1 MSRRRDFSMLA
12 WALLMAAG
20 VLLVCSKSS
29 PLYPINDWADANIY
43 LTIGKGMT
51 QGQVVYRDLYDHKGP
66 LLYALHALCAG
77 ISFADFTGVWLME
90 VALGTAF
97 LYFAQ
102 KVLFLF
108 GVKKSAWALTS
119 VLALAIYTSVS
130 FAQGDSAEE
139 MCLPMAMATLFGVL
153 AFLQSGEKRMQ
164 ARQLVL
170 HGFLAGCV
178 FWIKFTMIGLHAG
191 LLAALLLRHALRR
204 EWKEMWQS
212 VGWLA
217 AGFAFSTL
225 PWMLY
230 FGANGAI
237 GDWLKTYLY
246 DNLFLYS
253 SAGGS
258 ISMAGRLKNMVKSA
272 LDWFLHNLRY
282 TLPMAAGLLWAL
294 RARCL
299 NGWQKTALW
308 LMAAA
313 GAAGTFVGGK
323 SYLYYG
329 LVMAPASVTLLIPAG
344 KWLEERLPAPKAVSA
359 VCAALV
365 MGLCPLLSPNA
376 FPTEGYAI
384 GSPREDTMQ
393 YRLAAII
400 SETPNAS
407 VLNYGFMDAGFFTA
421 AGLVPEAGIKYF
433 HQTNVPLEEMLSEQI
448 RYIEEGVCDYVITR
462 GKQPESISEH
472 YELITTEKSPS
483 FWYENVHLYRL
494 KGL

>member
-1 MSRRRDFSMLA
+1 MCRRRDFSMLA
-12 WALLMAAG
+12 WALFIAAG

-51 QGQVVYRDLYDHKGP
+51 QGRVVYRDLYDHKGP
-66 LLYALHALCAG
+66 LLYALHALCAWG
-77 ISFADFTGVWLME
+77 SFGGFTGVWLME
-90 VALGTAF
+90 IALGTAF

-108 GVKKSAWALTS
+108 DVKKSAWMLTA
-119 VLALAIYTSVS
+119 VLALMVYTSVS

-139 MCLPMAMATLFGVL
+139 MCLPLAMVTLWGTL
-153 AFLQSGEKRMQ
+153 SFLKGNEKCMQ
-164 ARQLVL
+164 AKQLVL

-191 LLAALLLRHALRR
+191 LLLALLLRHAVRR
-204 EWKEMWQS
+204 EWKAMWKTL
-212 VGWLA
+212 GWLA
-217 AGFAFSTL
+217 VGFGLSTL
-225 PWMLY
+225 PWVIY
-230 FGANGAI
+230 FGLNGAI

-253 SAGGS
+253 SAGES
-258 ISMAGRLKNMVKSA
+258 VSVAGRIRNMLKSA
-272 LDWFLHNLRY
+272 LDWFLQNLRY
-282 TLPMAAGLLWAL
+282 TLPMALGLLWIL

-299 NGWQKTALW
+299 NSWQKVAWW
-308 LMAAA
+308 LMAAL

-329 LVMAPASVTLLIPAG
+329 LVMAPAAVSALIPAG
-344 KWLEERLPAPKAVSA
+344 RWLEAKLPAPKVLSA
-359 VCAALV
+359 AAAALAI
-365 MGLCPLLSPNA
+365 GLCPVLSPNA

-393 YRLAAII
+393 YRFARII
-400 SETPNAS
+400 SETPGAS

-421 AGLVPEAGIKYF
+421 AGLVPEVKYF
-433 HQTNVPLEEMLSEQI
+433 HQTNVPLQEMLSEQI
-448 RYIEEGVCDYVITR
+448 RYIEEGLCDYVITR
-462 GKQPESISEH
+462 GKQPDAILEN
-472 YELITTEKSPS
+472 YELIATENSPS